1 MRAPR
6 VALSRELPQD
16 RKVARV
22 SGLWRVREGFLL
34 PFCDLCRRRPG
45 QPARARPPRHPAL
58 HVAARPPR
66 TRLCQ
71 RCAIR
76 LPCTP
81 TPPPGPAR
89 PGRLGVDRGGRITL
103 GGSAAA
109 LLRRACVLGIS
120 KAFRVQ
126 L

>member
-34 PFCDLCRRRPG
+34 PFCDLCRRRARPAPG
-45 QPARARPPRHPAL
+45 LPALRHPAALHAGAAPARASPPA
-58 HVAARPPR
+58 
-66 TRLCQ
+66 
-71 RCAIR
+71 
-76 LPCTP
+76 
-81 TPPPGPAR
+81 
-89 PGRLGVDRGGRITL
+89 GRLGVDRGGRITL

>member
-45 QPARARPPRHPAL
+45 QPAR
-58 HVAARPPR
+58 
-66 TRLCQ
+66 
-71 RCAIR
+71 
-76 LPCTP
+76 
-81 TPPPGPAR
+81 PGC
-89 PGRLGVDRGGRITL
+89 LGVDRGGRITL

>member
-34 PFCDLCRRRPG
+34 PFCDLCRRR
-45 QPARARPPRHPAL
+45 
-58 HVAARPPR
+58 
-66 TRLCQ
+66 
-71 RCAIR
+71 
-76 LPCTP
+76 
-81 TPPPGPAR
+81 AR

>member
-66 TRLCQ
+66 TR
-71 RCAIR
+71 
-76 LPCTP
+76 PCV
-81 TPPPGPAR
+81 PALR
-89 PGRLGVDRGGRITL
+89 HLAALHAG
-103 GGSAAA
+103 AAA
-109 LLRRACVLGIS
+109 LASPPARAV
-120 KAFRVQ
+120 
-126 L
+126 

>member
-34 PFCDLCRRRPG
+34 PFCDLCRR
-45 QPARARPPRHPAL
+45 H
-58 HVAARPPR
+58 
-66 TRLCQ
+66 
-71 RCAIR
+71 
-76 LPCTP
+76 
-81 TPPPGPAR
+81 PGPHA
-89 PGRLGVDRGGRITL
+89 GRLGVDRGGRITL